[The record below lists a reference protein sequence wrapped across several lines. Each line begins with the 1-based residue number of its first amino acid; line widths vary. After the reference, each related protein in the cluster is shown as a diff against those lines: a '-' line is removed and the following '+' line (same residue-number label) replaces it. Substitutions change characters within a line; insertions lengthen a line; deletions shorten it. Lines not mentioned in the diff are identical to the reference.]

1 MQRAGVNRLRHAHF
15 KNLNGLTLTE
25 RLRAQIVN
33 VHALLTH
40 DAGEGRHDVVA
51 VFAPDR
57 HHVGFG
63 LRHGILRQFFKV
75 ADHKG
80 EVEFAGFERL
90 ADFLVERL
98 VGQAF
103 RLIQQINA
111 RKLVVQ
117 RGLGH
122 FFDIAAQTGKG
133 GRNGGNNT
141 GLIKTDDG
149 DKRAVIFRILGH
161 FP

>member
-1 MQRAGVNRLRHAHF
+1 M
-15 KNLNGLTLTE
+15 
-25 RLRAQIVN
+25 
-33 VHALLTH
+33 
-40 DAGEGRHDVVA
+40 
-51 VFAPDR
+51 
-57 HHVGFG
+57 
-63 LRHGILRQFFKV
+63 
-75 ADHKG
+75 
-80 EVEFAGFERL
+80 EFAGFERL

-122 FFDIAAQTGKG
+122 FFNIAAQAGKG
-133 GRNGGNNT
+133 RRNGGNNT